1 MLYQMSWSL
10 GHNSLLRL
18 LLALQTITNT
28 AHFDQLP
35 LFFFFF
41 EDRIKASSHTKEN
54 WMSVKCLQIPW
65 KHHFTVVC
73 RRANFF
79 LCNKLFQVLVL
90 WYDNYFS
97 ANNSTVQQF
106 GFSSTEMEQVCSIRF
121 WLGSFWHLLS
131 TRHRKVSLVCLVVAW
146 LSAGIMRVSGHPL
159 LIS

>member
-79 LCNKLFQVLVL
+79 LCNKLFQVLVSYMTTFYL
-90 WYDNYFS
+90 LTIPRFS
-97 ANNSTVQQF
+97 N
-106 GFSSTEMEQVCSIRF
+106 
-121 WLGSFWHLLS
+121 LGSAQLRWSKHALYGFGWAHSDICCQLDIEKSHLYAWWWH
-131 TRHRKVSLVCLVVAW
+131 
-146 LSAGIMRVSGHPL
+146 GYQQG
-159 LIS
+159 